1 MVMTRRQKRMEA
13 QREIIRHFEEK
24 IPNFTDIF
32 DERTFYIGFICLIVF
47 LIVLAIVLSVCCK
60 VTIKDADEI
69 AREREERKRRK
80 QIRIAEKM
88 LRKKLAEAAENPSI
102 NMNEIARLEKFI
114 ETMRRQNEAE
124 NEENDEKND

>member
-1 MVMTRRQKRMEA
+1 MEA

-24 IPNFTDIF
+24 IPNFTDLF
-32 DERTFYIGFICLIVF
+32 DERTFYILFIS
-47 LIVLAIVLSVCCK
+47 LIVLLIVVAIFMAVCCK

-88 LRKKLAEAAENPSI
+88 LRKKVAEAAENPSL

-114 ETMRRQNEAE
+114 ETMKRQNEAD
-124 NEENDEKND
+124 NEENQMDSNKDD